1 MPLLNDHY
9 ELTLA
14 GHWLPPL
21 INGDET
27 GLSDQEC
34 SDLAAFM
41 QTYNALDNLI
51 IEIVDDESS
60 FAVDAVSD
68 LHASCYTVRFHFT
81 NHALTPQQH
90 ALDLN

>member
-1 MPLLNDHY
+1 MPTINDY
-9 ELTLA
+9 YKLTLA
-14 GHWLPPL
+14 GHWLPAL

-27 GLSDQEC
+27 GLSDQES

-41 QTYNALDNLI
+41 QPYNALDNLI

-60 FAVDAVSD
+60 FAVDEVSD
-68 LHASCYTVRFHFT
+68 LHADCYTVRFHFT
-81 NHALTPQQH
+81 NHALTPQQQ

>member
-14 GHWLPPL
+14 GHWLPAL

-27 GLSDQEC
+27 GLSDQE
-34 SDLAAFM
+34 SADLAAFM
-41 QTYNALDNLI
+41 RRYDRLPDMT
-51 IEIVDDESS
+51 IEIVDDEAS

-68 LHASCYTVRFHFT
+68 LHADCYTVRFHFT
-81 NHALTPQQH
+81 NHALTPAQH